1 MFQAEGHTKE
11 LRGHT
16 SLNTY
21 RICVIV
27 SLKPLFELEKL
38 SGIWY
43 YKALD
48 SFVVRNFGLDIL

>member
-1 MFQAEGHTKE
+1 MLQAEGHAE
-11 LRGHT
+11 VFRGHT
-16 SLNTY
+16 TLNTY
-21 RICVIV
+21 PMCVSV

-48 SFVVRNFGLDIL
+48 SFVILNFGLDIL